1 MADNALMG
9 RLLKVFLA
17 WALRHLVLLAII
29 MGLLVAVPLLLSQWH
44 ALAGAEARVAELAR
58 SAAAIA
64 QSGVQARQQLQG
76 RIPEGQQL
84 EPWQQLAQGLDTE
97 LAAKRQAH
105 AQLLQQNPLQSRV
118 LGSAVY
124 QQVKVLELEIALLEQ
139 GRAYAASVLTVVQ
152 GLAAGQETSRA
163 QLALC
168 LRQVAVAEDALYD
181 NRLSQWQ
188 LSKDFP
194 LAWQV
199 PGTAIYQQMKMLERQ
214 QRELAEATRAAHQ
227 RCDTLKLVQDEKD
240 RVAAY
245 IAPFDP
251 STSPADHA
259 VQELTTARLQLEAQ
273 GANSWLRQAAD
284 AAQRVWPVAAG
295 VLLAIIL
302 APVVIKL
309 LFYFVLA
316 PLAARRA
323 PVCLLPGS
331 GVPADPPKSGGTGGR
346 ISAVSQSIVLRPGEV
361 LWVHPAFLQS
371 AALAAPK
378 TTQWLLSWRMPLSSL
393 AAGLYALTRIEAAGD
408 EPVVVSATR
417 DPLSE
422 IGRIDLPEGAALVL
436 QPRNLVGLVARQG
449 APLRITRHW
458 RLGHLHSWLTLQLR
472 YLVFHGP
479 ATLLVQGCRGVRM
492 ERPAAGRAI
501 NQALTMGFSA
511 NLHYGNTRCETFVAY
526 WMGQQDLFNDR
537 FASPVPG
544 EGGWYVYEE
553 MLHPER
559 KTGITGR
566 GLEGLSD
573 ALLKALGI

>member
-1 MADNALMG
+1 MG
-9 RLLKVFLA
+9 RLLKALLA
-17 WALRHLVLLAII
+17 WALRHLLLLALL
-29 MGLLVAVPLLLSQWH
+29 MVLLVAVPLVLSQWR
-44 ALAGAEARVAELAR
+44 ALAAAQLRAGELAG

-64 QSGVQARQQLQG
+64 QRGALARQALQS
-76 RIPEGQQL
+76 RIPTGQQP
-84 EPWQQLAQGLDTE
+84 EPWQQLARGLEAD
-97 LAAKRQAH
+97 LAARRQAL
-105 AQLLQQNPLQSRV
+105 ADLLRHNPVQSRV
-118 LGSAVY
+118 LGSSVY
-124 QQVKVLELEIALLEQ
+124 QQRKVLELEIALLEQ

-168 LRQVAVAEDALYD
+168 LRQVAAAEDTLYD
-181 NRLSQWQ
+181 NRRSQWQ
-188 LSKDFP
+188 LAQDFP

-199 PGTAIYQQMKMLERQ
+199 PGTAIHQQMRLLEQRQ
-214 QRELAEATRAAHQ
+214 RQLTEAARAAHQ
-227 RCDTLKLVQDEKD
+227 RCDTLKLVQDEKA

-251 STSPADHA
+251 SNSPAEDA
-259 VQELTTARLQLEAQ
+259 VRELTSARLQLEAER
-273 GANSWLRQAAD
+273 ANSWLRQAAD
-284 AAQRVWPVAAG
+284 AARRVWPVAAWA
-295 VLLAIIL
+295 LLAIML
-302 APVVIKL
+302 TPVAIKL

-316 PLAARRA
+316 PLAARR
-323 PVCLLPGS
+323 PPLCLLPGS
-331 GVPADPPKSGGTGGR
+331 GVPMGPPHGSGGR
-346 ISAVSQSIVLRPGEV
+346 ISAVSQPIVLREGEV

-378 TTQWLLSWRMPLSSL
+378 STQWLLSWRMPLSSL
-393 AAGLYALTRIEAAGD
+393 AAGLYALTRIEAAGG
-408 EPVVVSATR
+408 EAVVVSATR

-472 YLVFHGP
+472 YLVFHGS

-492 ERPAAGRAI
+492 EQPAAGRAI
-501 NQALTMGFSA
+501 NQALTLGFSA
-511 NLHYGNTRCETFVAY
+511 NLHYGNTRCETFAAY

-553 MLHPER
+553 MLHPQR
-559 KTGITGR
+559 KTGVTGR